1 MSTFFEAMHR
11 YEIFQHQLDLV
22 NGIGANIPSYVPPP
36 ACLRLSEIGAQL
48 PWLTQIAET
57 VNSVNLPE
65 LGPTFQA
72 VSLLYDI
79 GTSIPQTPISTLF
92 ADIYRFPA
100 VEFMDTAREG
110 LSRYGEVI
118 LRELYDAKWL
128 PYIGYDM
135 PGPCLSGINDILL
148 HTKKSKNRVKKID
161 AFVFSYYG
169 EEYLKYLRTIW
180 MDIDCLP
187 IGTRRVLADAL
198 RAYRR
203 REYSVP
209 ALMLPMF
216 WEEIL
221 KIKSPKLQEI
231 IEDRKGKG
239 KNERKREAFLELIA
253 GNNYSEIIVDF
264 HQEYI
269 AYQCYGIEEIKEDV
283 PGRNPAAHGWVNKYP
298 SRKAALNAI
307 LFTDFLLELD
317 SIAEMASAG

>member
-1 MSTFFEAMHR
+1 MSSFLEAMHR
-11 YEIFQHQLDLV
+11 YELFQHQLDLI
-22 NGIGANIPSYVPPP
+22 NGIGANIPSYVPPT
-36 ACLRLSEIGAQL
+36 CLQLSEIGARL
-48 PWLTQIAET
+48 PWLAQIAET
-57 VNSVNLPE
+57 MGNTNLPE
-65 LGPTFQA
+65 FGPAFQA
-72 VSLLYDI
+72 VSRLYDI

-92 ADIYRFPA
+92 ADIYRFPDA
-100 VEFMDTAREG
+100 VFIDTSREG
-110 LSRYGEVI
+110 FRRYGEVI

-128 PYIGYDM
+128 PYIGYDV
-135 PGPCLSGINDILL
+135 PEPYLSIINDILL

-161 AFVFSYYG
+161 AFVFGYYG
-169 EEYLKYLRTIW
+169 EEYLKYLRSIW

-187 IGTRRVLADAL
+187 IGARRVLTDAL

-221 KIKSPKLQEI
+221 KAKSPKLQEI
-231 IEDRKGKG
+231 IEDRKGRG
-239 KNERKREAFLELIA
+239 KNERKREAFLELIT
-253 GNNYSEIIVDF
+253 GNDYSTIIVDF

-269 AYQCYGIEEIKEDV
+269 AYQCYSIEEIKEDV

-307 LFTDFLLELD
+307 LFTDFLLEMD
-317 SIAEMASAG
+317 SIAEMVSAG

>member
-1 MSTFFEAMHR
+1 MSTFSEAMHR
-11 YEIFQHQLDLV
+11 YEQLQQQMDWM
-22 NGIGANIPSYVPPP
+22 NRIGANIPSYVPPP
-36 ACLRLSEIGAQL
+36 ACLQLPEIGARL
-48 PWLTQIAET
+48 PWLAQIAET
-57 VNSVNLPE
+57 AKNIHLPE
-65 LGPTFQA
+65 LGPAFQA
-72 VSLLYDI
+72 VSQLYDI
-79 GTSIPQTPISTLF
+79 GTSIPQTPISMLF

-100 VEFMDTAREG
+100 AEFMETSREG
-110 LSRYGEVI
+110 LRRYGEVI

-128 PYIGYDM
+128 PYVWYDM
-135 PGPCLSGINDILL
+135 LGPYLSTINDILL

-161 AFVFSYYG
+161 AVVFGYYG

-180 MDIDCLP
+180 LENECLP
-187 IGTRRVLADAL
+187 IGARRVLADAL
-198 RAYRR
+198 LAYRR

-221 KIKSPKLQEI
+221 KVKSPKLREI

-253 GNNYSEIIVDF
+253 KNDYSAVIADF

-269 AYQCYGIEEIKEDV
+269 AYQCYSIEEIKEDV

-307 LFTDFLLELD
+307 LFTDFLLALD